1 MYFENRQQ
9 AGAILAQQLLEK
21 YRYENSAVLAISF
34 GGVLVSE
41 PIAQLL
47 HCPISVLISE
57 GIDVPGEGLQI
68 GSVTQTGQFSYND
81 NLSRFEINEYRNEF
95 YNYFE
100 EQKRSIFQKIN
111 RMIGD
116 GGLCDRQLLKG
127 RNVIL
132 VSDGFDDET
141 LLGAVLD
148 FLKPVTI
155 ERLIAVAPVASV
167 QAVNR
172 LHVMVDEINIL
183 DVKQNFFE
191 INHYY
196 EDNNLPSKEEIIE
209 RINQNI
215 LNWQ

>member
-9 AGAILAQQLLEK
+9 AGVILAQQLLEK

-34 GGVLVSE
+34 GGVLVGE

-167 QAVNR
+167 RAVNR

-209 RINQNI
+209 RSNQNI

>member
-1 MYFENRQQ
+1 
-9 AGAILAQQLLEK
+9 
-21 YRYENSAVLAISF
+21 
-34 GGVLVSE
+34 
-41 PIAQLL
+41 
-47 HCPISVLISE
+47 
-57 GIDVPGEGLQI
+57 
-68 GSVTQTGQFSYND
+68 
-81 NLSRFEINEYRNEF
+81 
-95 YNYFE
+95 
-100 EQKRSIFQKIN
+100 
-111 RMIGD
+111 MIGD

-148 FLKPVTI
+148 FLKPMTI

>member
-9 AGAILAQQLLEK
+9 AGVILAQQLLEK

-34 GGVLVSE
+34 GGVLVGE
-41 PIAQLL
+41 LIAQLL

-148 FLKPVTI
+148 FLKPVMI

-167 QAVNR
+167 RAVNR

-196 EDNNLPSKEEIIE
+196 EDNDLPSKEEIIE

>member
-21 YRYENSAVLAISF
+21 YRYENSAVLAINF
-34 GGVLVSE
+34 GGVLVGE

-183 DVKQNFFE
+183 DVKQIFFE
-191 INHYY
+191 TNHYY
-196 EDNNLPSKEEIIE
+196 EDNDLPSKEEIIE